1 MIQSDDE
8 RRRILLEL
16 KQYQIPVP
24 VALIAKWLHIAEP
37 KIRLHLFHL
46 QEDGL
51 AEISEIQGTWCVR
64 LSGRGRLRATLVN
77 LKG

>member
-1 MIQSDDE
+1 MLQSDDE
-8 RRRILLEL
+8 RREILLEL
-16 KQYQIPVP
+16 KQYKMPVP
-24 VALIAKWLHIAEP
+24 VALIATWLHIAEP

-51 AEISEIQGTWCVR
+51 VEISEIRGNWCVR

-77 LKG
+77 LRK